1 LTFFNAR
8 AASDRIVY
16 ALDRRSGAGAG
27 GGLQPVASPG
37 GAMAAVAGAQP
48 PQAVKSSITSPE
60 AFRNLTQWF
69 PLSANERRENLV
81 TASALG
87 DPRSVGTENFRELSG
102 FRVAVDVQR
111 RAIATLAKNL
121 MPLLLMTL
129 IMYASLY
136 FPHGLVKEKV
146 TVAITGALA
155 GAVLLTAINSQLGGV
170 GYTVAVEYAFYVF
183 FGLSTLCIV
192 SVLAAER
199 MRVAGRTDTAVR
211 TEHLTR
217 LLFVLAV
224 LGIAVGAAVLWF
236 SSGEGP

>member
-1 LTFFNAR
+1 
-8 AASDRIVY
+8 
-16 ALDRRSGAGAG
+16 
-27 GGLQPVASPG
+27 
-37 GAMAAVAGAQP
+37 
-48 PQAVKSSITSPE
+48 VKSSITSPE

-199 MRVAGRTDTAVR
+199 MRVAGRTATAVR